1 MMTSI
6 PNSLTKLQEDTFLG
20 HDALVSIKCALVSSF
35 KSGLSKDAPTMIPSF
50 VSIFPTGTEIG
61 EYLALDLG
69 GTNLRVAVVRLLGNN
84 RFDSGTKESFVIPD
98 EKKKGNGD
106 GLFDWIA
113 DMVKSVLDEKGIDY
127 KKPVIVGATFSFP
140 VK

>member
-1 MMTSI
+1 MMTSL
-6 PNSLTKLQEDTFLG
+6 PNSLIKLQEQTFLG
-20 HDALVSIKCALVSSF
+20 NDALVSIKCALISAF

-50 VSIFPTGTEIG
+50 VSIFPDGTEIG

-69 GTNLRVAVVRLLGNN
+69 GTNLRVAVVRLLGND
-84 RFDSGTKESFVIPD
+84 RFDSETKESFVIPD
-98 EKKKGNGD
+98 EKKKGD
-106 GLFDWIA
+106 ALFDWIA
-113 DMVKSVLDEKGIDY
+113 EMVKAVLDKKGIDY